1 MSIIVDLFNFLL
13 FQPIINVLIF
23 LYQYI
28 PGQDFGV
35 AVIFLT
41 LLIRF
46 LLYPVS
52 AKGVKS
58 QKIINEIQP
67 EIKKVQEKYK
77 NQKDVQVKK
86 VLEVYKKAKISPFSA
101 FVPLLIQL
109 PVLIALY
116 RVLWS
121 VQSSDAF
128 EFLYGFMSVP
138 EEINSMFLGFID
150 LAKTGLFQE
159 INGESVFL
167 IGNAFII
174 FGAATAQFIQMKMT
188 LSKKAK
194 EEKPKNSKK
203 EPSQEVAEKMQK
215 QMVYFFPF
223 FTLFILLRFPLAI
236 GLYWLVST
244 LFSIVQQYFIFK
256 NYKKSEN

>member
-13 FQPIINVLIF
+13 FQPIINVLILF
-23 LYQYI
+23 YQYI
-28 PGQDFGV
+28 PGQDFGI

-67 EIKKVQEKYK
+67 EIKEIQKKYK
-77 NQKDVQVKK
+77 DQKDIQVKK

-101 FVPLLIQL
+101 FVPLFIQL

-121 VQSSDAF
+121 VQSSEAF
-128 EFLYGFMSVP
+128 GFLYSFVP
-138 EEINSMFLGFID
+138 TPEKINSIFLGFID
-150 LAKTGLFQE
+150 LSKTGLFEE
-159 INGESVFL
+159 INGNSIFL

-174 FGAATAQFIQMKMT
+174 FGAVTAQFVQMKMM

-194 EEKPKNSKK
+194 EENPKNEKK

-244 LFSIVQQYFIFK
+244 LFSIVQQHFILK